1 MSSKINKKKKS
12 REEKEAAKA
21 ELRERNRQMSDQLAA
36 MPRTGSMLERFTK
49 WRMISYVSLI
59 LLPPYGLYRM
69 WSKESTFVLPEKVV
83 WTFIVIVYVLQL
95 LKLILF
101 S

>member
-95 LKLILF
+95 LKLILL

>member
-1 MSSKINKKKKS
+1 MSSKISRKRKS
-12 REEKEAAKA
+12 LAEKEAAKA
-21 ELRERNRQMSDQLAA
+21 EVRERNRELSDQLAA

-49 WRMISYVSLI
+49 WRLITYVCFI

-83 WTFIVIVYVLQL
+83 WTFMMIVYMFQL
-95 LKLILF
+95 LKLIPF

>member
-12 REEKEAAKA
+12 REEKEVAKA

>member
-95 LKLILF
+95 LKLILI